1 MQRRRLLKLGMFSGA
16 VLALAATGA
25 SMWRPGVV
33 GGTLGTGGRELFR
46 AVGQALL
53 AGSLP
58 EQPAAKAAALD
69 GLLVRVDELV
79 AGLPPHAQAEL
90 SQLIALLCTGP
101 GRLAMAG
108 LVTDWA
114 QADVPTLH
122 AALDTMRS
130 SRASIRLQTYHA
142 LHDIVGGAY
151 FSAPSAWTQ
160 LGYPGPLAI

>member
-1 MQRRRLLKLGMFSGA
+1 
-16 VLALAATGA
+16 
-25 SMWRPGVV
+25 MWRPGVV
-33 GGTLGTGGRELFR
+33 NSALGTGGRELFR
-46 AVGQALL
+46 AIGQVLL

-58 EQPAAKAAALD
+58 QQHAERAAALD

-90 SQLIALLCTGP
+90 SQLISLLCTAP

-108 LVTDWA
+108 LSSNWA
-114 QADVPTLH
+114 EADSRSLEE
-122 AALDTMRS
+122 ALQTMRES
-130 SRASIRLQTYHA
+130 SASIRLQTYHA